1 MKEIQCS
8 MHKENLIFFL
18 FLEKG
23 VRAVMLNYA
32 ELDRKLLLKR
42 AGEFIVNA
50 RKKNG
55 ITQEGLL
62 SLIDSRCGL
71 NMDRNTLSLIER
83 GRVTTNWLNLMVI
96 LHVLEFSFD
105 DFIDFV
111 TDPNS

>member
-1 MKEIQCS
+1 
-8 MHKENLIFFL
+8 
-18 FLEKG
+18 
-23 VRAVMLNYA
+23 MLNFA
-32 ELDRKLLLKR
+32 GLDKALLLKR

-62 SLIDSRCGL
+62 RLIDNGCSL

-83 GRVTTNWLNLMVI
+83 GRVATNWLNLMAI
-96 LHVLEFSFD
+96 LHVLGFSFD

-111 TDPNS
+111 TDTNS